1 MGDPPHGAPRF
12 PVLPAS
18 RADILRVDFRRH
30 AMRRRRWIA
39 LLPVLTIT
47 LFSTRVALAAPTT
60 QPDSGVSTAAAKSDD
75 FIRLID
81 KGSTA
86 SRLETADVAYRN
98 ADGVTVHLVAA
109 VHVGER
115 EYFEGLNQNF
125 KLRDAVLYELVK
137 PRDVALPLKGE
148 RLPSNSPVS
157 QVQRLMKDTLGLEF
171 QLDVVDYAAPNFVH
185 VDLDAETFQKMQEE
199 RGESFTQMF
208 LQAFLKAM
216 TQPQPENG
224 AATDDMDKQL
234 EDLVKMFT
242 RPDMERQIRVRLAR
256 NLVDM
261 ENNPFGPG
269 SMDGTVLVT
278 ERNKAAINVLKKS
291 IMEGKKDIA
300 IFYGAAHMPDLAK
313 RLADLGFHPVAT
325 DWRLAWDLS
334 IRVDSPSAVEK
345 MLMQMIKGFGDDD

>member
-1 MGDPPHGAPRF
+1 MRII
-12 PVLPAS
+12 S
-18 RADILRVDFRRH
+18 RLGLVILFLGSST
-30 AMRRRRWIA
+30 
-39 LLPVLTIT
+39 LL
-47 LFSTRVALAAPTT
+47 RAAPAT
-60 QPDSGVSTAAAKSDD
+60 QPANDKAVIHKVATAND
-75 FIRLID
+75 FMRYVE
-81 KGSTA
+81 KGPEGG
-86 SRLETADVAYRN
+86 RLETADVAYRN

-109 VHVGER
+109 VHIGER
-115 EYFEGLNQNF
+115 DYFEGLNQSF
-125 KLRDAVLYELVK
+125 KLRDAVLYEMVK
-137 PRDVALPLKGE
+137 GKDQPLPEPGGPNQSHSSVSSFQRYLKDAL
-148 RLPSNSPVS
+148 N
-157 QVQRLMKDTLGLEF
+157 LEF

-185 VDLDAETFQKMQEE
+185 ADLDAETFQKMQDE

-256 NLVDM
+256 QLVDM

-291 IMEGKKDIA
+291 IAEGKKDLA

-313 RLADLGFHPVAT
+313 RL
-325 DWRLAWDLS
+325 
-334 IRVDSPSAVEK
+334 
-345 MLMQMIKGFGDDD
+345 GDNGG

>member
-1 MGDPPHGAPRF
+1 MA
-12 PVLPAS
+12 
-18 RADILRVDFRRH
+18 
-30 AMRRRRWIA
+30 RRRWIVVLSA
-39 LLPVLTIT
+39 LALATWCA
-47 LFSTRVALAAPTT
+47 RVSLAAPTS
-60 QPDSGVSTAAAKSDD
+60 QPDSAVTTAAPKSDD
-75 FIRLID
+75 FLRLID
-81 KGSTA
+81 KGSTG

-115 EYFEGLNQNF
+115 EYFEGLNQSF

-137 PRDVALPLKGE
+137 PRDVAAPVKGE

-157 QVQRLMKDTLGLEF
+157 QLQRLMKDTLGLEF
-171 QLDVVDYAAPNFVH
+171 QLDVVDYGAANFIH
-185 VDLDAETFQKMQEE
+185 ADLDAETFQKMQDE

-208 LQAFLKAM
+208 LQAFMKAM
-216 TQPQPENG
+216 TQPPQDNG
-224 AATDDMDKQL
+224 AVTDDTDKQL

-256 NLVDM
+256 NLVDL

-291 IMEGKKDIA
+291 VADGKKDLA

-313 RLADLGFHPVAT
+313 RLADMGFEPVAT
-325 DWRLAWDLS
+325 EWRLAWDLS
-334 IRVDSPSAVEK
+334 IRVDQPSAVEK
-345 MLMQMIKGFGDDD
+345 MLMEMLKGLGDDDNNDNDNANGN

>member
-1 MGDPPHGAPRF
+1 MKSFAPF
-12 PVLPAS
+12 VL
-18 RADILRVDFRRH
+18 
-30 AMRRRRWIA
+30 
-39 LLPVLTIT
+39 
-47 LFSTRVALAAPTT
+47 ALAFLVPTARSAPTT
-60 QPDSGVSTAAAKSDD
+60 QPDLAIAAAATKSDD
-75 FIRLID
+75 FLRLID
-81 KGSTA
+81 KGSTG

-115 EYFEGLNQNF
+115 EYFEGLNQSF

-137 PRDVALPLKGE
+137 PRDVAAPVKGE

-157 QVQRLMKDTLGLEF
+157 QLQRLMKDTLGLEF

-185 VDLDAETFQKMQEE
+185 ADLDAETFQKMQDE

-208 LQAFLKAM
+208 LQAFMKAM
-216 TQPQPENG
+216 TQPPQDNG
-224 AATDDMDKQL
+224 AAGGDDMDKQL

-242 RPDMERQIRVRLAR
+242 RPDIERQIRVRLAR
-256 NLVDM
+256 NLVDL

-291 IMEGKKDIA
+291 IADGKKDLA
-300 IFYGAAHMPDLAK
+300 IFYGAAHMPDLSK
-313 RLADLGFHPVAT
+313 RLADMGFKPVAT
-325 DWRLAWDLS
+325 EWRLAWDLS
-334 IRVDSPSAVEK
+334 IRVDQPSAVEK
-345 MLMQMIKGFGDDD
+345 MLLEMIKGFGDEAADDNDNGNGN